1 MIRDLLRSEIE
12 KAVNALY
19 GKSVDFSVSVD
30 GKFGDYS
37 SNVAMVLA
45 KDVGLSPREVA
56 EKIKEELE
64 GHPLVS
70 GIEIAPPSGASSPAF
85 LNFTL
90 SEDGLIEGLKS
101 LRCKAP
107 KREKKKI
114 QVEFISANP
123 TGELHIGHARSAF
136 YGDALSNVL
145 EAAGHKVE
153 REYFINDS
161 KESTQIKELGKTV
174 LGKGTSYLTEHLK
187 LKIKTEAN
195 RLKEFDEVLPSFIE
209 GEEGKDSRR
218 QNFQL
223 IQDETEAGYLIAK
236 EIQKDNQE
244 FITKVLG
251 IKFDKWFSE
260 EKELRQKKAF
270 EKTLEF
276 LKGKK
281 LVYEKDGALWLKT
294 SEFGDGEDRVVLR
307 SDGSVSYFL
316 SDITYHINK
325 FKRKYDTVIDI
336 WGADHHGHVKRM
348 LAVKKMFNPLGGAS
362 WEGDLEILISQM
374 VTLKEGGETKKL
386 SKRLGTIVLLE
397 DLVKEIGL
405 DSARWFYLQKSLS
418 THMEF
423 DMVLAKERS
432 QKNPVFYVQ
441 YAHARMMSI
450 LEKASQESAQKIA
463 YPVAAHTYD
472 FLSGLLLRSGRRK
485 FDFSPVGLAVGSF
498 RKLLME
504 AREEKSKLSPAVSLI
519 KKLIQFPEVTEDT
532 ANDYQVQRITTYAY
546 ELASEFSQFYRDVK
560 VIGSENEKE
569 LVALVALTGKTL
581 SDALKLLGI
590 SAPEK
595 M

>member
-1 MIRDLLRSEIE
+1 MIRGLLRSEIE
-12 KAVNALY
+12 KAVKKLY
-19 GKSVDFSVSVD
+19 PKDRGCPSRRIDVSVSG

-37 SNVAMVLA
+37 SNVAMVLG
-45 KDVGLSPREVA
+45 VGNPREVA

-64 GHPLVS
+64 KS
-70 GIEIAPPSGASSPAF
+70 EAIKEKISKIEIVNGF

-90 SEDGLIEGLKS
+90 SEKGLIEGLKG
-101 LRCKAP
+101 LNEKP
-107 KREKKKI
+107 KGKKKKI

-145 EAAGHKVE
+145 EAAGHKIE

-187 LKIKTEAN
+187 LKIKKLKIKNFTEG
-195 RLKEFDEVLPSFIE
+195 D
-209 GEEGKDSRR
+209 
-218 QNFQL
+218 
-223 IQDETEAGYLIAK
+223 AGYLIAK
-236 EIQKDNQE
+236 EVQKDNE
-244 FITKVLG
+244 KFITEGLG

-260 EKELRQKKAF
+260 ERELRKKKAF
-270 EKTLEF
+270 EKTLDL
-276 LKGKK
+276 LKKKK
-281 LVYEKDGALWLKT
+281 LTYEKDGALWLKT
-294 SEFGDGEDRVVLR
+294 SEFGDGDDRVVLR
-307 SDGSVSYFL
+307 SDSLPAGRQGSVSYFL

-325 FKRKYDTVIDI
+325 FDRKYNTVIDI

-348 LAVKKMFNPLGGAS
+348 MAVKKMFTSLGGAG
-362 WEGDLEILISQM
+362 WKGDLEILISQM

-386 SKRLGTIVLLE
+386 SKRAGTIVLLE

-405 DSARWFYLQKSLS
+405 DAARWFYLQKSLS

-423 DMVLAKERS
+423 DMALAKERS

-450 LEKASQESAQKIA
+450 LEKAGSGGKVSFVSRASIYKILKDPTA
-463 YPVAAHTYD
+463 SPACPAGRPTVAKKT
-472 FLSGLLLRSGRRK
+472 FPPTR
-485 FDFSPVGLAVGSF
+485 
-498 RKLLME
+498 
-504 AREEKSKLSPAVSLI
+504 AREEKSKLSPAVALI
-519 KKLIQFPEVTEDT
+519 LKLTQFSEVIEDT
-532 ANDYQVQRITTYAY
+532 AGDYQVQRITTYAY

-569 LVALVALTGKTL
+569 LVALVALTGKVLKDTL
-581 SDALKLLGI
+581 RLLGI
-590 SAPEK
+590 SAPDK